1 MVSAAYILMLVVFVT
16 LILVGIVFFT
26 VFWFKAIILL
36 KEKTNI
42 PSTIKTIDLEKSIY
56 ERMADDSEATEQY
69 VYMRRKLMGG

>member
-1 MVSAAYILMLVVFVT
+1 MVSVAFILILVVFAILIIIGIISVT
-16 LILVGIVFFT
+16 I
-26 VFWFKAIILL
+26 FWFKVIIQL

-42 PSTIKTIDLEKSIY
+42 PSTIKTISLKKSIY

>member
-1 MVSAAYILMLVVFVT
+1 MVSAAHILMLVVFVT